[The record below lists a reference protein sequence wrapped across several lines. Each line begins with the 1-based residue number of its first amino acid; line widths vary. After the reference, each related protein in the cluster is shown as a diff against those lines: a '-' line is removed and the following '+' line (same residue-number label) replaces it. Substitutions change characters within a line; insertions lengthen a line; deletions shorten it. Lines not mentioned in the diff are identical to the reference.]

1 MSRRDADPSQDSA
14 RSYPLF
20 DAPGPTCAVLRK
32 IDWAD
37 TVLGPPETWP
47 ADLRRAAHTVV
58 RAAAPM
64 LVWWGEQFVQVHNDA
79 VISSLGDDEPAV
91 ARPAGQCWPERWE
104 VLAPHAR
111 RVVETGE
118 RHTVD
123 DVVLPVD
130 GAPSI
135 FWTMSLAPLHAGDTR
150 PAGVLVNAVDLT
162 VRVTAREV
170 ERRTAD
176 ATTANLQVALASN
189 RRIGT
194 AIGILMAHRRITD
207 SAAFELLRDASQR
220 GHRKLRDIADDVVLT
235 GTLPE

>member
-1 MSRRDADPSQDSA
+1 MSRRDADPAQDSA
-14 RSYPLF
+14 RSSSLF
-20 DAPGPTCAVLRK
+20 DAPGPTCAALRK

-64 LVWWGEQFVQVHNDA
+64 LVWWGDQFVQVHNDA
-79 VISSLGDDEPAV
+79 MIASLRDDEPAV
-91 ARPAGQCWPERWE
+91 ARPAEQCWPERWV

-111 RVVETGE
+111 RVVETGD

-123 DVVLPVD
+123 EIVLPVD
-130 GAPSI
+130 GAPSTV
-135 FWTMSLAPLHAGDTR
+135 WTMSLAPLRDGDTGA
-150 PAGVLVNAVDLT
+150 AGVLVNAVDRT
-162 VRVTAREV
+162 ARDTAREGD
-170 ERRTAD
+170 RRGAD
-176 ATTANLQVALASN
+176 ATIAHLQVALATN

-207 SAAFELLRDASQR
+207 TAAFELLRDASQR
-220 GHRKLRDIADDVVLT
+220 GHRKLREIADDVVLT
-235 GTLPE
+235 GTLPD